1 MKSSRYERSI
11 KGPVVSAS
19 PPRRSVL
26 SATAARLFIA
36 LRYTRRDVRVPR
48 NKQQS
53 EFSSSPQC
61 VSRFLKKIACASG
74 SSSIVCRCV
83 RVCVCVCVCVSSR
96 TRARARAPASTL
108 NKEAPW
114 LILPVVICL
123 SQRLSHACLSASRI
137 KAIPRMAQYISFG
150 SLDLTQLLG

>member
-83 RVCVCVCVCVSSR
+83 RVCVCVR
-96 TRARARAPASTL
+96 EFAHARARAPASTL